1 MNGPAAAPQPRLDQH
16 LATLSITLCHT
27 QELIALAYQLS
38 CELHPQAEPQAIL
51 NASGRLATLM
61 HVAAQ
66 QLASARNE
74 TSALLQLASNKAK
87 PRSGGGVNELR
98 ALANRHDR

>member
-1 MNGPAAAPQPRLDQH
+1 MEKSPSPPSQPRLDQH

-38 CELHPQAEPQAIL
+38 CELSPQAEPRAIL
-51 NASGRLATLM
+51 TTSGRLATLM

-66 QLASARNE
+66 QLASAQGE
-74 TSALLQLASNKAK
+74 ACALSQVVKAASPK
-87 PRSGGGVNELR
+87 PPAPSRR
-98 ALANRHDR
+98 DH